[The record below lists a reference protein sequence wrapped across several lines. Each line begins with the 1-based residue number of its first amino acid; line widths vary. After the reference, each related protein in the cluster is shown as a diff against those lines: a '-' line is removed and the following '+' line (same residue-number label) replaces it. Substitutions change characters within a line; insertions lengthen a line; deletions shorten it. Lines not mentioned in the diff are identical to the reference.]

1 MSICARA
8 SPSLEWSSERSI
20 EPKGIPVSETQTEK
34 RIFTYAEAKA
44 LLPRVQQLTQE
55 AFERVERLLAAA
67 AGNPQIREQAQSIVN
82 GWATEMGSLG
92 LDIKGLWLVDF
103 DNGSGYYC
111 WKHPEPSLD
120 YYHTYEEG
128 FGGRVRIQ

>member
-1 MSICARA
+1 
-8 SPSLEWSSERSI
+8 
-20 EPKGIPVSETQTEK
+20 VSEAQTEK
-34 RIFTYAEAKA
+34 RIFTYAEARD

-55 AFERVERLLAAA
+55 AFERVGRLLDSD
-67 AGNPQIREQAQSIVN
+67 AGNRQSKEQAQSIVN
-82 GWATEMGSLG
+82 GWAAQLGALG

-120 YYHTYEEG
+120 YYHTYEAG
-128 FGGRVRIQ
+128 FGGRIRIQ

>member
-1 MSICARA
+1 MSD
-8 SPSLEWSSERSI
+8 
-20 EPKGIPVSETQTEK
+20 TQTEK
-34 RIFTYAEAKA
+34 RLFTYAEAKA

-55 AFERVERLLAAA
+55 AYEKVERLLDAS
-67 AGNPQIREQAQSIVN
+67 PQVPETREQAQSIVN
-82 GWATEMGSLG
+82 AWAAEMGALG

-111 WKHPEPSLD
+111 WKHPEPTLD

>member
-1 MSICARA
+1 
-8 SPSLEWSSERSI
+8 
-20 EPKGIPVSETQTEK
+20 VNQTQTGK

-44 LLPRVQQLTQE
+44 LLPLVQQVTDE
-55 AFERVERLLAAA
+55 AHTRVERLLAATE
-67 AGNPQIREQAQSIVN
+67 GGTHTREQAQSIVN
-82 GWATEMGSLG
+82 AWAGELGQLG

-111 WKHPEPSLD
+111 WKHPETSLD

>member
-1 MSICARA
+1 
-8 SPSLEWSSERSI
+8 
-20 EPKGIPVSETQTEK
+20 VNETQTGK

-44 LLPRVQQLTQE
+44 LLPLVQQLTEE
-55 AFERVERLLAAA
+55 AHARVERLLGAAA
-67 AGNPQIREQAQSIVN
+67 EGAHTKEQAQSIVN
-82 GWATEMGSLG
+82 AWATEMGSLG

-111 WKHPEPSLD
+111 WKHPEASLD

-128 FGGRVRIQ
+128 FAGRVRIQ

>member
-1 MSICARA
+1 M
-8 SPSLEWSSERSI
+8 
-20 EPKGIPVSETQTEK
+20 SETQTGR
-34 RIFTYAEAKA
+34 RIFTYTEAKA
-44 LLPRVQQLTQE
+44 LLPLVQQLTDE
-55 AFERVERLLAAA
+55 AHERVERLLGAAA
-67 AGNPQIREQAQSIVN
+67 EGANTKEQAQSIVN
-82 GWATEMGSLG
+82 AWATEMGSLG

-111 WKHPEPSLD
+111 WKHPETSLD

>member
-1 MSICARA
+1 
-8 SPSLEWSSERSI
+8 
-20 EPKGIPVSETQTEK
+20 VSETQTEK
-34 RIFTYAEAKA
+34 RRFTYAEAKA
-44 LLPRVQQLTQE
+44 LLPRVRQLTEE
-55 AFERVERLLAAA
+55 AHERVERLLATA
-67 AGNPQIREQAQSIVN
+67 NENTHTREQAQSIVN
-82 GWATEMGSLG
+82 AWATEMGSLG

-111 WKHPEPSLD
+111 WKHPEGSLD

>member
-1 MSICARA
+1 MT
-8 SPSLEWSSERSI
+8 
-20 EPKGIPVSETQTEK
+20 ETQAQN
-34 RIFTYAEAKA
+34 RIFTYAAAKA
-44 LLPRVQQLTQE
+44 LLPLVQQITNE
-55 AFERVERLLAAA
+55 AHERVERLLGAAPETA
-67 AGNPQIREQAQSIVN
+67 HTKEQAQSIVN
-82 GWATEMGSLG
+82 GWSQEIRALG

>member
-1 MSICARA
+1 MPGCDHR
-8 SPSLEWSSERSI
+8 LTERSPEI
-20 EPKGIPVSETQTEK
+20 QRPPLDRHQESVNETQAE
-34 RIFTYAEAKA
+34 RRRFTYAEMSA
-44 LLPRVQQLTQE
+44 
-55 AFERVERLLAAA
+55 
-67 AGNPQIREQAQSIVN
+67 
-82 GWATEMGSLG
+82 LG

>member
-1 MSICARA
+1 MN
-8 SPSLEWSSERSI
+8 
-20 EPKGIPVSETQTEK
+20 ETQTEK
-34 RIFTYAEAKA
+34 RIFSYAEAKA
-44 LLPRVQQLTQE
+44 LLPRVQQLTLE
-55 AFERVERLLAAA
+55 AHQRVERLLSTGSQNAHTK
-67 AGNPQIREQAQSIVN
+67 EQAQSIVN
-82 GWATEMGSLG
+82 AWATEMGSLG

-111 WKHPEPSLD
+111 WKHPESSLE

>member
-1 MSICARA
+1 M
-8 SPSLEWSSERSI
+8 
-20 EPKGIPVSETQTEK
+20 SETQTEK
-34 RIFTYAEAKA
+34 RRFTYAEAKA

-55 AFERVERLLAAA
+55 AHARVERLLGASTQV
-67 AGNPQIREQAQSIVN
+67 PHTREQAQSIVN
-82 GWATEMGSLG
+82 AWAAEMGALG

-128 FGGRVRIQ
+128 FSGRVRIQ

>member
-1 MSICARA
+1 MN
-8 SPSLEWSSERSI
+8 
-20 EPKGIPVSETQTEK
+20 EPQTEK

-44 LLPRVQQLTQE
+44 LLPRVQQLTEE
-55 AFERVERLLAAA
+55 AHERVERLL
-67 AGNPQIREQAQSIVN
+67 GGSKQSKQIKEQAQSIVN
-82 GWATEMGSLG
+82 AWATEMGSLG

-111 WKHPEPSLD
+111 WKHPELSLD
-120 YYHTYEEG
+120 YYHTYEDG

>member
-1 MSICARA
+1 
-8 SPSLEWSSERSI
+8 
-20 EPKGIPVSETQTEK
+20 VSEIQTEK
-34 RIFTYAEAKA
+34 PIFTYAQAQA
-44 LLPRVQQLTQE
+44 LLPRVQQLTGE
-55 AFERVERLLAAA
+55 AHQRVARLLDAK
-67 AGNPQIREQAQSIVN
+67 GENPETREQAQSIVN
-82 GWATEMGSLG
+82 AWAAEMTSLG

-111 WKHPEPSLD
+111 WKHPEPTLD

>member
-1 MSICARA
+1 MN
-8 SPSLEWSSERSI
+8 
-20 EPKGIPVSETQTEK
+20 ETQAE
-34 RIFTYAEAKA
+34 RRRFTYAEAKS
-44 LLPRVQQLTQE
+44 LLPRVQQLTEE
-55 AFERVERLLAAA
+55 AQERVERLLGAATDS
-67 AGNPQIREQAQSIVN
+67 PDTKEQAQSIVN
-82 GWATEMGSLG
+82 AWAAEMSALG

>member
-1 MSICARA
+1 MPGRHD
-8 SPSLEWSSERSI
+8 R
-20 EPKGIPVSETQTEK
+20 VSETQTAK
-34 RIFTYAEAKA
+34 RIFTYTEAKA

-55 AFERVERLLAAA
+55 AHERVERLLGGA
-67 AGNPQIREQAQSIVN
+67 NKTMHTREQAQSIVN
-82 GWATEMGSLG
+82 AWATEMGSLG

>member
-1 MSICARA
+1 MSEIQA
-8 SPSLEWSSERSI
+8 
-20 EPKGIPVSETQTEK
+20 EK
-34 RIFTYAEAKA
+34 RLFTYAEAKA

-55 AFERVERLLAAA
+55 AHERVERLLETST
-67 AGNPQIREQAQSIVN
+67 QVLHTREQAQSIVN
-82 GWATEMGSLG
+82 GWAAEMSALG

-120 YYHTYEEG
+120 YYHTYDEG

>member
-1 MSICARA
+1 MSQ
-8 SPSLEWSSERSI
+8 
-20 EPKGIPVSETQTEK
+20 TQTEK
-34 RIFTYAEAKA
+34 RIFTYAEARA
-44 LLPRVQQLTQE
+44 LLPRVQQLTGE
-55 AFERVERLLAAA
+55 AHGRVERLLGAATA
-67 AGNPQIREQAQSIVN
+67 KPHTREQAQSIVN
-82 GWATEMGSLG
+82 AWAKEMGALG

-128 FGGRVRIQ
+128 FEGRVRIQ

>member
-1 MSICARA
+1 MNQ
-8 SPSLEWSSERSI
+8 PHE
-20 EPKGIPVSETQTEK
+20 GK
-34 RIFTYAEAKA
+34 RLFSYAEAVA
-44 LLPRVQQLTQE
+44 LLPLVQQVTDE
-55 AFERVERLLAAA
+55 AHGRVERLLATAVDSTHT
-67 AGNPQIREQAQSIVN
+67 REQAQSIVN
-82 GWATEMGSLG
+82 AWAAEMGQLG

-111 WKHPEPSLD
+111 WKHPEASLD

>member
-1 MSICARA
+1 MQRRHHR
-8 SPSLEWSSERSI
+8 LRDREET
-20 EPKGIPVSETQTEK
+20 VNETQTEK
-34 RIFTYAEAKA
+34 RLFTYTEAKA

-55 AFERVERLLAAA
+55 AYEKVERLLGASTQV
-67 AGNPQIREQAQSIVN
+67 PQTREQAQSIVN
-82 GWATEMGSLG
+82 AWAAEMGALG

-111 WKHPEPSLD
+111 WKHPETSLD

-128 FGGRVRIQ
+128 FSGRVRIQ

>member
-1 MSICARA
+1 MSEA
-8 SPSLEWSSERSI
+8 
-20 EPKGIPVSETQTEK
+20 QTEK

-44 LLPRVQQLTQE
+44 LLPRVQEVTLE
-55 AFERVERLLAAA
+55 AFSRVERLLNAA
-67 AGNPQIREQAQSIVN
+67 NPNADTREQAQSIVN
-82 GWATEMGSLG
+82 GWATELGSLG

-111 WKHPEPSLD
+111 WKHPETSLD

-128 FGGRVRIQ
+128 FGGRIRIQ

>member
-1 MSICARA
+1 MNQT
-8 SPSLEWSSERSI
+8 L
-20 EPKGIPVSETQTEK
+20 TEK

-44 LLPRVQQLTQE
+44 LLPRVQQLTEE
-55 AFERVERLLAAA
+55 AHDRVERLLSTASE
-67 AGNPQIREQAQSIVN
+67 NSHTKEQAQSIVN
-82 GWATEMGSLG
+82 AWAAEMSSLG

>member
-1 MSICARA
+1 M
-8 SPSLEWSSERSI
+8 
-20 EPKGIPVSETQTEK
+20 SETQTEK
-34 RIFTYAEAKA
+34 RLFTYAQAKA

-55 AFERVERLLAAA
+55 AYDRVERLLAAKS
-67 AGNPQIREQAQSIVN
+67 GHPHTREEAQSIVN
-82 GWATEMGSLG
+82 GWATELG
-92 LDIKGLWLVDF
+92 NLGVDIKGLWLVDF

-128 FGGRVRIQ
+128 FSGRVRIQ

>member
-1 MSICARA
+1 MNQ
-8 SPSLEWSSERSI
+8 
-20 EPKGIPVSETQTEK
+20 TQTEK
-34 RIFTYAEAKA
+34 RLFTYSEAKA

-55 AFERVERLLAAA
+55 AHERVERLLGEAVE
-67 AGNPQIREQAQSIVN
+67 NPPQTKEQAQSIVN
-82 GWATEMGSLG
+82 GWAAEMGSLG

-111 WKHPEPSLD
+111 WKHPEVSLD